1 MLTERMLLS
10 IVSLLLA
17 FVAVVVNASGIVR
30 RPRIVARSGTVSEGP
45 FREGLSIVIT
55 ARRRPIQVDEIGFV
69 KLERRPRVVLK
80 ASKHRVRLPIP
91 RRQFPEWHR
100 DDIPVRIAL
109 MGSGDGPPL
118 HLQDGE
124 STRFY
129 IDLDAAIDELHPRTK
144 FAYTYVQAS
153 GKVYLT
159 REKSGD
165 SPT

>member
-1 MLTERMLLS
+1 MALS

-30 RPRIVARSGTVSEGP
+30 RPRIIARWGTVNEEP
-45 FREGLSIVIT
+45 FREGISIVIT

-69 KLERRPRVVLK
+69 KLDRRPRVVLK
-80 ASKHRVRLPIP
+80 AGKHHVRLPIP

-100 DDIPVRIAL
+100 DDIPVRVPL
-109 MGSGDGPPL
+109 RDRDDDLPL

-124 STRFY
+124 STRFH

-153 GKVYLT
+153 GTIYLA
-159 REKSGD
+159 REKLDD